1 MISDEFEGKET
12 FPASTNLMISSSF
25 PGWMPTPP
33 PGRLKLSGGNIQK
46 VLLGREIEMH
56 PRVLVTAYPFRG
68 LDVGASNT
76 IYAMLNEQKCKGVA
90 VLLIGEDLDVLRGL
104 SDRLMVIHNG
114 RVMGIV
120 NPRTES
126 KDRIGIM
133 MMGGKA

>member
-1 MISDEFEGKET
+1 MC
-12 FPASTNLMISSSF
+12 
-25 PGWMPTPP
+25 
-33 PGRLKLSGGNIQK
+33 LSGGNIQK

-120 NPRTES
+120 DPQTAS
-126 KDRIGIM
+126 VL
-133 MMGGKA
+133 